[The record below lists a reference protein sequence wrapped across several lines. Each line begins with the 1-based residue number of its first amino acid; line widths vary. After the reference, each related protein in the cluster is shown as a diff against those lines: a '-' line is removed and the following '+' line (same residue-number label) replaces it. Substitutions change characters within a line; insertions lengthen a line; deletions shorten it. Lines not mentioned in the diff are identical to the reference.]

1 MEKRSV
7 RREHFRVGVGTAFKI
22 VKKARWFS
30 VNSKTHPIIQEKSL
44 TPNEELIKN
53 INININFFKKHNL
66 KKSDL
71 EKLCLTVL
79 KPYISFK
86 DIYIH
91 NKFHKKEEKMNHRLN
106 QTRKILNH
114 KKK

>member
-44 TPNEELIKN
+44 IPNEELLKN
-53 INININFFKKHNL
+53 INNFFKKHNL
-66 KKSDL
+66 KNSDL
-71 EKLCLTVL
+71 KKLFFTVL
-79 KPYISFK
+79 KDSLHIFQRHLYSWQIPL
-86 DIYIH
+86 
-91 NKFHKKEEKMNHRLN
+91 KKKKKKN
-106 QTRKILNH
+106 LNH